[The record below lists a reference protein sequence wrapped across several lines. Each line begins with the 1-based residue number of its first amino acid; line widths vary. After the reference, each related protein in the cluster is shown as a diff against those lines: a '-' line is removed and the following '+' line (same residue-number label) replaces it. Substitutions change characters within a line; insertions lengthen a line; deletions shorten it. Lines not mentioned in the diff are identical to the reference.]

1 MPSGSLFF
9 DLFEALSRPLACQ
22 GGARPPRGGA
32 DPLCTTAA
40 VGPDEVVNQ
49 VTLEVDSRFSG
60 YASCGECAHGRGP
73 LGGAC
78 KDGTRSCQCIDGG
91 GLLGPSKLVPCND
104 TVGLQNVYTSFRRL
118 PGLSGGVCRPSLMQP
133 SPTAAHCYASNSYAK
148 LSEASLSMARV
159 ARDAADDASACVR

>member
-1 MPSGSLFF
+1 MPRVRQFDRFSVRPSLGLVCF
-9 DLFEALSRPLACQ
+9 
-22 GGARPPRGGA
+22 G
-32 DPLCTTAA
+32 A

-91 GLLGPSKLVPCND
+91 GLLGPSKLAPCND

-148 LSEASLSMARV
+148 LSEASLSMARG
-159 ARDAADDASACVR
+159 S